1 MQKPAV
7 SFCGVRIN
15 QRRTVNGRFDKMTI
29 PGNPMRWFRI
39 PEIWFSPGTVRISG
53 APLKMTDFLYGPT
66 VFKEKETEVVK
77 RLDVTGKLK

>member
-1 MQKPAV
+1 
-7 SFCGVRIN
+7 
-15 QRRTVNGRFDKMTI
+15 
-29 PGNPMRWFRI
+29 MRWFRI

-53 APLKMTDFLYGPT
+53 APLKMTDFLYSLT